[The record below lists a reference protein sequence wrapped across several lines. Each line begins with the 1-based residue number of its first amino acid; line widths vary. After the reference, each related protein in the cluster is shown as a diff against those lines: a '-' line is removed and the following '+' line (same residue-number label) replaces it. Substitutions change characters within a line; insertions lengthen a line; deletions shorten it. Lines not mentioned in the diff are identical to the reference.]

1 MSDLRKPSFAHR
13 LLWCRLQSIEF
24 PDSNT
29 CRLNLAPGDCTD
41 MSGAIKVAR
50 AITRHLEGFLLLR
63 IETVAMGEP
72 DTIYIRACK
81 DSKWHAREVRR

>member
-1 MSDLRKPSFAHR
+1 MGKPSFAHR

-72 DTIYIRACK
+72 DTIYIRADK
-81 DSKWHAREVRR
+81 ESKWVAMEVRRV